1 MVGAGE
7 FMPNRTTDEADNWM
21 ESYLRDCLP
30 AGVDAAYADRVL
42 GCLLGGAVGDAFG
55 YEVEFD
61 SLAVVRARYGDQGI
75 QEPVLHDGRLVVS
88 DDTQMTLF
96 TLEGL
101 LRADDEYGRIN
112 PVKAVEEIRR
122 AYLDWLVTQDR
133 FMTNW
138 QPVGWLHAE
147 PVMQRR
153 RAPGNTC
160 LSALHAGAW
169 GRVDNRINAS
179 KGCGGVMRVVP
190 LGLVQAWA
198 PATAFVV
205 AAQTAA
211 ITHGHPSG
219 YLSAAAMAAIVRM
232 LIDGMDLLA
241 AADEAVALLSN
252 DPEADETISALR
264 AATGMWRERPT
275 DHASAV
281 ERLGEGWVG
290 EEALAVGVYAAL
302 AGQSFREVLAIAA
315 NHDGDSDSTASIAGQ
330 LYGAWKGMADLPQ
343 SWVER
348 LDVFDPAMRLVTE
361 LPKRGSDRLNPN
373 A

>member
-1 MVGAGE
+1 
-7 FMPNRTTDEADNWM
+7 
-21 ESYLRDCLP
+21 
-30 AGVDAAYADRVL
+30 
-42 GCLLGGAVGDAFG
+42 
-55 YEVEFD
+55 
-61 SLAVVRARYGDQGI
+61 
-75 QEPVLHDGRLVVS
+75 
-88 DDTQMTLF
+88 
-96 TLEGL
+96 
-101 LRADDEYGRIN
+101 
-112 PVKAVEEIRR
+112 
-122 AYLDWLVTQDR
+122 
-133 FMTNW
+133 
-138 QPVGWLHAE
+138 
-147 PVMQRR
+147 
-153 RAPGNTC
+153 
-160 LSALHAGAW
+160 
-169 GRVDNRINAS
+169 
-179 KGCGGVMRVVP
+179 
-190 LGLVQAWA
+190 
-198 PATAFVV
+198 
-205 AAQTAA
+205 
-211 ITHGHPSG
+211 
-219 YLSAAAMAAIVRM
+219 
-232 LIDGMDLLA
+232 MDLLA

-275 DHASAV
+275 DHVSAV

>member
-1 MVGAGE
+1 MSS
-7 FMPNRTTDEADNWM
+7 RTTGEPD
-21 ESYLRDCLP
+21 SHLRNSLP
-30 AGVDAAYADRVL
+30 AAVDTAYADRVL
-42 GCLLGGAVGDAFG
+42 GCLFGGAVGDAFG

-61 SLAVVRARYGDQGI
+61 SLAVIRARYGDQGI

-101 LRADDEYGRIN
+101 LRADDEYGRID

-169 GRVDNRINAS
+169 GRVDNTINNS
-179 KGCGGVMRVVP
+179 KGCGGVMRVAP

-198 PATAFVV
+198 PATAFIV

-232 LIDGMDLLA
+232 LVDGMDLLA
-241 AADEAVALLSN
+241 AADEAVNLLSN

-290 EEALAVGVYAAL
+290 EEALAMGVYAAL
-302 AGQSFREVLAIAA
+302 AGQSFREVFAIAA

-330 LYGAWKGMADLPQ
+330 LYGAWKGMADLPR
-343 SWVER
+343 SWAEQ
-348 LDVFDPAMRLVTE
+348 LDVFGPAMRLVIE
-361 LPKRGSDRLNPN
+361 LLKHGSDWPD
-373 A
+373 ADG

>member
-122 AYLDWLVTQDR
+122 AYLT
-133 FMTNW
+133 
-138 QPVGWLHAE
+138 
-147 PVMQRR
+147 
-153 RAPGNTC
+153 
-160 LSALHAGAW
+160 
-169 GRVDNRINAS
+169 RIRGFQA
-179 KGCGGVMRVVP
+179 VV
-190 LGLVQAWA
+190 
-198 PATAFVV
+198 
-205 AAQTAA
+205 
-211 ITHGHPSG
+211 S
-219 YLSAAAMAAIVRM
+219 S
-232 LIDGMDLLA
+232 
-241 AADEAVALLSN
+241 
-252 DPEADETISALR
+252 
-264 AATGMWRERPT
+264 
-275 DHASAV
+275 
-281 ERLGEGWVG
+281 
-290 EEALAVGVYAAL
+290 
-302 AGQSFREVLAIAA
+302 
-315 NHDGDSDSTASIAGQ
+315 
-330 LYGAWKGMADLPQ
+330 
-343 SWVER
+343 
-348 LDVFDPAMRLVTE
+348 
-361 LPKRGSDRLNPN
+361 
-373 A
+373 